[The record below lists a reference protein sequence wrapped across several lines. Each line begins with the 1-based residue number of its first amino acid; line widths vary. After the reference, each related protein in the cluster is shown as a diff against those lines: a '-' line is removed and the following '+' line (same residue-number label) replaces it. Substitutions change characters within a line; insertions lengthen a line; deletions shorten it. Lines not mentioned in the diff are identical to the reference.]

1 MPTVTNAVDTSAV
14 VARLELARRLAR
26 EAGVL
31 TLRYFQSP
39 DLAVDEKSDGS
50 PVTIADKKSEEL
62 IRAGIQAGF
71 PDDGILGEE
80 FGHSKPKDDA
90 GFTWI
95 VDPIDG
101 TRSFSR
107 GIPSYAVLIGLEYA
121 GRSVGGVV
129 ELPGMGERLWAHE
142 GGGAFWQTARNETAM
157 AARVSATPTL
167 AEAWLEIAQPRQFRR
182 SDRWGAFDRLV
193 MAAGRTQGWSDADAF
208 ALVATGRVDGAIQF
222 GVSAWDIAPF
232 DCIMHEAGG
241 LQSDWTGRRTLDAR
255 FVVASNGLIHQ
266 ELLTILSPH
275 AGAR

>member
-1 MPTVTNAVDTSAV
+1 MPWTLLPWWLDWNW
-14 VARLELARRLAR
+14 RRLAR

-129 ELPGMGERLWAHE
+129 ELPGMGERCGH
-142 GGGAFWQTARNETAM
+142 
-157 AARVSATPTL
+157 
-167 AEAWLEIAQPRQFRR
+167 
-182 SDRWGAFDRLV
+182 
-193 MAAGRTQGWSDADAF
+193 
-208 ALVATGRVDGAIQF
+208 
-222 GVSAWDIAPF
+222 
-232 DCIMHEAGG
+232 
-241 LQSDWTGRRTLDAR
+241 
-255 FVVASNGLIHQ
+255 
-266 ELLTILSPH
+266 
-275 AGAR
+275 